1 MHRAKLI
8 RFLQE
13 AARAGPSFFQI
24 TPLVPPCGEELL
36 SATLDL
42 NTVQLQNIGL
52 GTSRKL
58 NRQLQLRG
66 IRRGL
71 ARTKRQLREL
81 FPARPLLDPEFWPA
95 GAEPPALVDR
105 R

>member
-58 NRQLQLRG
+58 NRQ
-66 IRRGL
+66 
-71 ARTKRQLREL
+71 RQLQEL
-81 FPARPLLDPEFWPA
+81 FPARPLVIRAFRPSV
-95 GAEPPALVDR
+95 ALSN
-105 R
+105 

>member
-1 MHRAKLI
+1 LTASITVDPWMHRAKLI

-58 NRQLQLRG
+58 NRQRQLRG
-66 IRRGL
+66 TRL
-71 ARTKRQLREL
+71 ALGVSR
-81 FPARPLLDPEFWPA
+81 A
-95 GAEPPALVDR
+95 GVSVGNVEGASVVV
-105 R
+105 